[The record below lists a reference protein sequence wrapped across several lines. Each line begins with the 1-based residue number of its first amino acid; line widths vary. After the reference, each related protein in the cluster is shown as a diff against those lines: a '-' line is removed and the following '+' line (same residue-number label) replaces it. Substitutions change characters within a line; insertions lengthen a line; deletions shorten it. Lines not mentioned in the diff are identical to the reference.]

1 MKCGIYNGSTL
12 LCDGETLIPNSCGFL
27 NEAFK
32 SEAFDMIGMIP
43 CSSDFRRRIKLFK
56 KKEEQN
62 MIEAVIFD
70 LDGLLIDSE
79 VISYQLYQELLN
91 KYGYSF
97 TIENYAQNYSGKT
110 ELGNMETL
118 VDLYQL
124 PISVQEGLDYTL
136 SREKEYF
143 IKGVSL
149 KPGVRELLDYLKNNQ
164 YKIALA
170 SSSTK
175 DRALFALVQH
185 GIDGCFDEMVFGTE
199 VEKGKP
205 NPDIFLKACKKLKAD
220 PEKCLVLEDSEAGI
234 QASYSARIPV
244 ICIPDMKKPNIKY
257 QKMTE
262 MILPSLLDVILYL
275 NKKTHL

>member
-1 MKCGIYNGSTL
+1 MGYMQMNYKSRVLDMKKGSAD
-12 LCDGETLIPNSCGFL
+12 CSR
-27 NEAFK
+27 K
-32 SEAFDMIGMIP
+32 SK
-43 CSSDFRRRIKLFK
+43 SFK
-56 KKEEQN
+56 KKEEWI

-79 VISYQLYQELLN
+79 VISYQLYQEVLN

-110 ELGNMETL
+110 ELGNMEAL

-149 KPGVRELLDYLKNNQ
+149 KPGASELLDYLKKNN

-175 DRALFALVQH
+175 DRALCALVQH
-185 GIDGCFDEMVFGTE
+185 GIDTYFDEMVFGTE

-205 NPDIFLKACKKLKAD
+205 NPDIFLKACEKLKVN
-220 PEKCLVLEDSEAGI
+220 PENCLVLEDSEAGI
-234 QASYSARIPV
+234 KASYSARIPV
-244 ICIPDMKKPNIKY
+244 ICVPDMKKPTIRY

-262 MILPSLLDVILYL
+262 MILPSLLKVILYL
-275 NKKTHL
+275 EKKTVKGTVKETGT

>member
-1 MKCGIYNGSTL
+1 
-12 LCDGETLIPNSCGFL
+12 
-27 NEAFK
+27 
-32 SEAFDMIGMIP
+32 MI
-43 CSSDFRRRIKLFK
+43 K
-56 KKEEQN
+56 
-62 MIEAVIFD
+62 AVIFD

-97 TIENYAQNYSGKT
+97 TIEDYAQNYSGKT
-110 ELGNMETL
+110 ELGNMEAI
-118 VDLYQL
+118 VKNYQL
-124 PISVQEGLDYTL
+124 PVSIKEGLDYTL

-149 KPGVRELLDYLKNNQ
+149 KSGVRELLDYLKKNK

-175 DRALFALVQH
+175 ERALYALIQQ
-185 GIDGCFDEMVFGTE
+185 GIESYFDEMVFGTE

-205 NPDIFLKACKKLKAD
+205 NPDIFLKACEKVKVD
-220 PEKCLVLEDSEAGI
+220 PENCLVLEDSEAGI
-234 QASYSARIPV
+234 QASFSAGIPV
-244 ICIPDMKKPNIKY
+244 ICVPDMKKPTLKF

-262 MILPSLLDVILYL
+262 IILPSLLEVLFYL
-275 NKKTHL
+275 DKKTMTETVN

>member
-1 MKCGIYNGSTL
+1 MVK
-12 LCDGETLIPNSCGFL
+12 
-27 NEAFK
+27 
-32 SEAFDMIGMIP
+32 
-43 CSSDFRRRIKLFK
+43 
-56 KKEEQN
+56 
-62 MIEAVIFD
+62 AVIFD

-97 TIENYAQNYSGKT
+97 TIEDYAQNYSGKT
-110 ELGNMETL
+110 ELVNMEAI
-118 VDLYQL
+118 VKNYQL
-124 PISVQEGLDYTL
+124 PVSVQDGLDYTL

-149 KPGVRELLDYLKNNQ
+149 KPGVRELLEYFKKNK

-175 DRALFALVQH
+175 ERALYALVQH
-185 GIDGCFDEMVFGTE
+185 EIESYFDEMVFGTE

-205 NPDIFLKACKKLKAD
+205 NPDIFLKACEKVKVD
-220 PEKCLVLEDSEAGI
+220 PENCLVLEDSEAGI
-234 QASYSARIPV
+234 QASFSAGIPV
-244 ICIPDMKKPNIKY
+244 ICVPDMKKPTIKF

-262 MILPSLLDVILYL
+262 IILPSLLEVIFYL
-275 NKKTHL
+275 DKKAMTETVN

>member
-1 MKCGIYNGSTL
+1 M
-12 LCDGETLIPNSCGFL
+12 
-27 NEAFK
+27 
-32 SEAFDMIGMIP
+32 
-43 CSSDFRRRIKLFK
+43 R
-56 KKEEQN
+56 KEQS
-62 MIEAVIFD
+62 MVKAVIFD

-79 VISYQLYQELLN
+79 VISYQLYQELLK

-97 TIENYAQNYSGKT
+97 TVGDYAQNYSGKT
-110 ELGNMETL
+110 ELGNMEAI
-118 VDLYQL
+118 VKNYQL

-149 KPGVRELLDYLKNNQ
+149 KSGARELLDYLMKNK

-175 DRALFALVQH
+175 DRALYALVQH
-185 GIDGCFDEMVFGTE
+185 GIESYFDEMVFGTE

-205 NPDIFLKACKKLKAD
+205 NPDIFLKACEKVKVN
-220 PEKCLVLEDSEAGI
+220 PENCLVLEDSEAGI
-234 QASYSARIPV
+234 QASFSAGIPV
-244 ICIPDMKKPNIKY
+244 ICVPDIKKPTIEF

-262 MILPSLLDVILYL
+262 IILPSLWEVIFYLDEKALTFAL
-275 NKKTHL
+275 L

>member
-1 MKCGIYNGSTL
+1 M
-12 LCDGETLIPNSCGFL
+12 
-27 NEAFK
+27 
-32 SEAFDMIGMIP
+32 M
-43 CSSDFRRRIKLFK
+43 
-56 KKEEQN
+56 
-62 MIEAVIFD
+62 EAVIFD

-136 SREKEYF
+136 LREKEYF
-143 IKGVSL
+143 IKGVAL
-149 KPGVRELLDYLKNNQ
+149 KPGVRELLDYLKKNK
-164 YKIALA
+164 YRIALA

-185 GIDGCFDEMVFGTE
+185 GIDGYFDEMVFGTE

-205 NPDIFLKACKKLKAD
+205 NPDIFLKACKKLKVD

-234 QASYSARIPV
+234 QASYSARVPV
-244 ICIPDMKKPNIKY
+244 ICIPDMKEPTIKY
-257 QKMTE
+257 QRMTE
-262 MILPSLLDVILYL
+262 TILQSLVEVIFYL
-275 NKKTHL
+275 EKGTAKEMKN